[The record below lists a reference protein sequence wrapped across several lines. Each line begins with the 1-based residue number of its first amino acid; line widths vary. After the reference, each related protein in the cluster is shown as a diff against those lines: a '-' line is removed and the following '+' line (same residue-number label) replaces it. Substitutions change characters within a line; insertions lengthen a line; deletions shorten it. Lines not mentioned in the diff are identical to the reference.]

1 MMNMA
6 HDDEMSM
13 EEILASIRRYV
24 ADESAARPEAS
35 TSATETLVEPRPA
48 RPRMAVIEPQSQSHM
63 ASSMVQ
69 EASSVVIEPKAQPVP
84 KPNVIRLSP
93 TYEVRETAPTHT
105 PTPAYTPTDSL
116 IAQEVQR
123 ATLDSLTKLKHV
135 AEESTATASN
145 TQTVDH
151 FIADLLKPLIKQW
164 LDRNLPPIVERIVEN
179 EIKRL
184 TQR

>member
-1 MMNMA
+1 MQAMMNTA

-24 ADESAARPEAS
+24 ADESAAKPES
-35 TSATETLVEPRPA
+35 TPATEALVEPRPIHPYTTVMEPESQ
-48 RPRMAVIEPQSQSHM
+48 PRTAPMEQT
-63 ASSMVQ
+63 
-69 EASSVVIEPKAQPVP
+69 P

-93 TYEVRETAPTHT
+93 TYEVRETSPAPSYM
-105 PTPAYTPTDSL
+105 PASDSL
-116 IAQEVQR
+116 IAHEVQR

-135 AEESTATASN
+135 AQESTTAAPN